1 MMGAIYYCQN
11 KQKYQICVIPKYFSD
26 FEKDVEKNIFD
37 YNFLFWYHTKLCKEL
52 IKLFDHKKGCAECF
66 QGEYKFR
73 RCDWYKGE
81 YWSINLSDSI
91 HYNEKIQTDWLKREK
106 LPLPPNYI
114 EDTID
119 LTCDETS

>member
-73 RCDWYKGE
+73 HCDWYTGE

>member
-1 MMGAIYYCQN
+1 MGAIYYYQN
-11 KQKYQICVIPKYFSD
+11 KQKYQICVIPKYFLD

-52 IKLFDHKKGCAECF
+52 IKLFDHKKGCVESF

-73 RCDWYKGE
+73 RCDWYRGE

-91 HYNEKIQTDWLKREK
+91 HYNEKIQIDWLKREK
-106 LPLPPNYI
+106 LPLPPDYI

-119 LTCDETS
+119 LMCDETS